1 MNSNVMQDVVL
12 LERSQYSA
20 GIEALAQAFNHDP
33 IMQYF
38 YPVKEPSR
46 LNSLRWLSQLTIEYC
61 SPYNQIY
68 TTGQNLKG
76 CAVWLPPGAFPMQML
91 RLLQL
96 GFYQFPLKVQWQKIG
111 AFLSIFNR
119 MEHYHQQDMAA
130 PHWYLVM
137 LGVAPG
143 FQGQGVGGTL
153 IQPVLQQA
161 DRDGVPCYLETS
173 TERGVN
179 FYQKH
184 GFEVVRSEQLSANAP
199 SFWTMKREP
208 HAIQAV

>member
-1 MNSNVMQDVVL
+1 MNPNVMQDVVL
-12 LERSQYSA
+12 LERSQHST
-20 GIEALAQAFNHDP
+20 GVETLAQAFNHDP
-33 IMQYF
+33 IMQCF
-38 YPVKEPSR
+38 YPVEEQSR
-46 LNSLRWLSQLTIEYC
+46 LNSLRWLSQLIVSYC

-68 TTGQNLKG
+68 TTGQEIKG
-76 CAVWLPPGAFPMQML
+76 CAVWLPPGAFPMKML

-111 AFLSIFNR
+111 AFISIFNQ
-119 MEHYHQQDMAA
+119 MEHYHHQDVAA
-130 PHWYLVM
+130 PHWWYLVM
-137 LGVAPG
+137 LGIAPK

-153 IQPVLQQA
+153 IQPVLHQA

-173 TERGVN
+173 TARGVN

-184 GFEVVRSEQLSANAP
+184 GFEVVRSGQFAANAP

-208 HAIQAV
+208 HSL